1 MPPGAILGP
10 QNALNFIGFKG
21 GRRNRAAKSTSSMK
35 FRLFH
40 GGKHVFTPVPETL
53 VLPMLLIGILD
64 IWDPECPPKRK
75 MDLENALNFIRFNR
89 GRRHWAAR
97 STFPGQGR
105 AGQGRALPRPQNGG
119 ILKES
124 LRNP

>member
-1 MPPGAILGP
+1 MRFPGKCAPGGHLGS
-10 QNALNFIGFKG
+10 QNALDSIRFN
-21 GRRNRAAKSTSSMK
+21 RDLRNRADKSTISMELK
-35 FRLFH
+35 LLH
-40 GGKHVFTPVPETL
+40 GGKHIFTPVPETL

-64 IWDPECPPKRK
+64 IWDPKCLPKRK

-105 AGQGRALPRPQNGG
+105 AGQGRALPRPQNG
-119 ILKES
+119 
-124 LRNP
+124 